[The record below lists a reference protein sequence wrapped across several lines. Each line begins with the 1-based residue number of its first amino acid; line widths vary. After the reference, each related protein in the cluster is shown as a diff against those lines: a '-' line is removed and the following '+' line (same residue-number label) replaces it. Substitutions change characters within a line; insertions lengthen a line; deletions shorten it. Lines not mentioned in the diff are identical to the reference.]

1 MLDFGARGV
10 YFNQMISALNIPRIQ
25 TVLEEAVERARA
37 NRDGELA
44 SYIPELAA
52 VAPELTSAAVVLGD
66 GTRLV
71 AGDHAQ
77 HRFTMQSVAKVILL
91 AGFLEEV
98 GERQVFTWIN
108 AEPSGLPFSSATQ
121 LDIFGPTPAN
131 PLINAGAI
139 LLCSNISGDR
149 DTRIAWLE
157 RWAAKLLGSRVTA
170 NQNVLRSE
178 LATGDRN
185 RALAYLMKSNGVIR
199 GEVEEILATYFYLC
213 SLEAE
218 IAPAAHMG
226 MLLANGGKSA
236 EGATILSERT
246 VANIVSVMA
255 TSGLYDESG
264 THLLRTGLPA
274 KSGVSGLIVAVAI
287 GCGGIAVCSPR
298 VNSKGGSVRGHVIL
312 EHLSRQLGWHF
323 AFQQQRREMCQRG

>member
-1 MLDFGARGV
+1 
-10 YFNQMISALNIPRIQ
+10 MIAASNIPRIQ
-25 TVLEEAVERARA
+25 IVLDEAVQLARA
-37 NRDGELA
+37 NSDGKLA

-52 VAPELTSAAVVLGD
+52 VSPELTSAAIMLCNGE
-66 GTRLV
+66 RLV
-71 AGDHAQ
+71 AGDHTQ

-91 AGFLEEV
+91 AGFLEEA
-98 GERQVFTWIN
+98 GERRVFSWIN

-149 DTRIAWLE
+149 GARIAWLE
-157 RWAAKLLGSRVTA
+157 RWAEKLLGSKVTA
-170 NQNVLRSE
+170 NQNVFCSE

-199 GEVEEILATYFYLC
+199 GEIEEILETYFYLC
-213 SLEAE
+213 SLEAD
-218 IAPAAHMG
+218 IAQAAHMG
-226 MLLANGGKSA
+226 MLLTNGGKSA
-236 EGATILSERT
+236 AGATVLSERT
-246 VANIVSVMA
+246 VANIVAVMA

-274 KSGVSGLIVAVAI
+274 KSGVSGLIVAVAT
-287 GCGGIAVCSPR
+287 GCAGIAACSPR
-298 VNSKGGSVRGHVIL
+298 VNAKGGSVRGHIIL
-312 EHLSRQLGWHF
+312 EYISRQLGWHF
-323 AFQQQRREMCQRG
+323 AFQQQRRERCRSG

>member
-1 MLDFGARGV
+1 
-10 YFNQMISALNIPRIQ
+10 MIDASNISRIHAVLND
-25 TVLEEAVERARA
+25 AVNIARA
-37 NRDGELA
+37 NSDGELA

-52 VAPELTSAAVVLGD
+52 VPPELTSAAIILCNGE
-66 GTRLV
+66 RLV

-98 GERQVFTWIN
+98 GEQTVFSWIN

-149 DTRIAWLE
+149 EARIGWLE
-157 RWAAKLLGSRVTA
+157 RWAEKLLGARVTA
-170 NQNVLRSE
+170 NQNVFRSE
-178 LATGDRN
+178 LETGDRN
-185 RALAYLMKSNGVIR
+185 RALAYLMKSNGVIH
-199 GEVEEILATYFYLC
+199 GEVEETLETYFYLC
-213 SLEAE
+213 SLEAN
-218 IAPAAHMG
+218 IAQAAHLG

-236 EGATILSERT
+236 AGAAILSERT
-246 VANIVSVMA
+246 VANLVAVMA

-264 THLLRTGLPA
+264 AHLVRTGLPA
-274 KSGVSGLIVAVAI
+274 KSGVSGLIVAVAT
-287 GCGGIAVCSPR
+287 GCAGIAVCSPR
-298 VNSKGGSVRGHVIL
+298 VNSKGGSVRGHIIVKYI
-312 EHLSRQLGWHF
+312 SRQLGWHF
-323 AFQQQRREMCQRG
+323 AFQQQRKELCQAS